1 MTSGSTPCDGLAF
14 RWPWRPYQ
22 KRVLDAVEAH
32 LGDRRLHVVAA
43 PGAGKTILGLEV
55 FRLLGRPALVLAPT
69 RTIRDQ
75 WIRRLE
81 DFLPESA
88 RGAPPDWTSRSLDA
102 PGYLTALTYQALHT
116 RYREAQASDPED
128 STDAVNVLDEVPSG
142 AELAG
147 VAAGMRSRGV
157 RTLIFDEAHHLR
169 AEWWKALQQLV
180 DAIEG
185 QGGRRLT
192 IVALTATPPYDVVGS
207 EWRRYEK
214 LCGSIDEEISVPE
227 LVRSGTLCPHQ
238 DLVWAVEPTADE
250 RLGIHEYDHAV
261 ATVTSELLQ
270 DATLLDAVRAHRW
283 LRPEAEG
290 QPDPIEVLDDA
301 ELAISLLSFLWWA
314 GTDEGELPTGLLDL
328 LDCTARDLPPM
339 DRRRWQVLV
348 HAYLFKPGWPED
360 DDAVASHREKLR
372 RRLRS
377 MHLLHRRELRLERS
391 REVEA
396 DLAMTPA
403 KIEACARIHRLE
415 RATRGPALRQ
425 VVLTD
430 FIREAES
437 SRLGAWPVFRKLVE
451 STLDAAGE
459 PLDDLALLT
468 GRIVALH
475 GNLLPALVKKLGPR
489 AAGLRTRAL
498 ESPTPALTR
507 FVLLDL
513 PGGRSA
519 LVRPL
524 TALLKDG
531 ALRVV
536 VGTRALLGEGWDAPV
551 VNSLVLASYVGSYIL
566 TNQMRGRA
574 IRLDPRQP
582 HKASAVWH
590 LVALDP
596 ASETGLKDLAQLRR
610 RFETFV
616 GLAESKARIEAGLDR
631 LALPSVVEG
640 PERWNRLAEERL
652 RGAPEWGR
660 RWREAIDAG
669 QEGRVLPQ
677 VETSSLPSVRPF
689 QFANTIR
696 YLLYSAGSLFLTG
709 VLWRLRGAG
718 FVESSEGLLWLLL
731 AAALTGF
738 VWALPKLLR
747 ALRVALR
754 HVPVEGTLR
763 EIALTIRDALHQ
775 TDLIQT
781 SRQRLIVEAEPL
793 GSGQWAVSMKGGTFY
808 ESSLFADCLAEV
820 LGPIENPR
828 YIVTR
833 RGLGL
838 WTSKLD
844 YHAVPAV
851 LGTRKDRATTLA
863 GIWNRRV
870 APAELIYTR
879 SREGRRELLR
889 ARARALSGQFT
900 DPVRRR
906 DRWR

>member
-1 MTSGSTPCDGLAF
+1 M
-14 RWPWRPYQ
+14 
-22 KRVLDAVEAH
+22 
-32 LGDRRLHVVAA
+32 
-43 PGAGKTILGLEV
+43 
-55 FRLLGRPALVLAPT
+55 
-69 RTIRDQ
+69 
-75 WIRRLE
+75 
-81 DFLPESA
+81 
-88 RGAPPDWTSRSLDA
+88 
-102 PGYLTALTYQALHT
+102 TYQALHT
-116 RYREAQASDPED
+116 RYREAQASDPEE
-128 STDAVNVLDEVPSG
+128 STDAVNGLDEVPSG
-142 AELAG
+142 AEIAS

-157 RTLIFDEAHHLR
+157 RTLILDEAHHLH
-169 AEWWKALQQLV
+169 AGWWKALQQLV
-180 DAIEG
+180 EAIDDPP
-185 QGGRRLT
+185 GRRVT
-192 IVALTATPPYDVVGS
+192 IVALTATPPYDVTGR
-207 EWRRYEK
+207 EWRRYEQ

-250 RLGIHEYDHAV
+250 RLGIREYDHAV
-261 ATVTSELLQ
+261 AAVTSELLG
-270 DATLLDAVRAHRW
+270 DATLLDAVQAHRW
-283 LRPEAEG
+283 VRPEAEG
-290 QPDPIEVLDDA
+290 QLDPVEVLDDA

-314 GTDEGELPTGLLDL
+314 GADEGDLPAGLLDL
-328 LDCTARDLPPM
+328 LGCTARDLPPM

-348 HAYLFKPGWPED
+348 HAYLFRPGWPED
-360 DDAVASHREKLR
+360 DDSVASHRERLR

-377 MHLLHRRELRLERS
+377 MHLLHRGELRLERS

-396 DLAMTPA
+396 HLAMTPA

-415 RATRGPALRQ
+415 RAARGPALRQ

-430 FIREAES
+430 FICEGES

-451 STLDAAGE
+451 SALDAAGE

-475 GNLLPALVKKLGPR
+475 EDLLPALERRLGPR
-489 AAGLRTRAL
+489 AADLRTRVL
-498 ESPTPALTR
+498 EGPTPALRR

-513 PGGRSA
+513 RGGRSA

-574 IRLDPRQP
+574 IRFDPRQP
-582 HKASAVWH
+582 HKASSVWH
-590 LVALDP
+590 LVALDG
-596 ASETGLKDLAQLRR
+596 ASKTGLRDLAQLRR

-616 GLAESKARIEAGLDR
+616 GLSESRARIEAGLGR
-631 LALPSVVEG
+631 LALPSFIEG
-640 PERWNRLAEERL
+640 PGRWNRLAEKRL

-677 VETSSLPSVRPF
+677 VEISTLPSVRTY

-696 YLLYSAGSLFLTG
+696 YLLASAGSLFFAG
-709 VLWRLRGAG
+709 ALWRLRGSG
-718 FVESSEGLLWLLL
+718 FVDSLEGMLWLLL
-731 AAALTGF
+731 LAALTGF
-738 VWALPKLLR
+738 AWALPKLLR
-747 ALRVALR
+747 ALRAALR

-763 EIALTIRDALHQ
+763 EIALTVRDALHQ
-775 TDLIQT
+775 TELIQT
-781 SRQRLIVEAEPL
+781 SRQGLIVEAEPL
-793 GSGQWAVSMKGGTFY
+793 GSGQWAVAMKGGTFY

-820 LGPIENPR
+820 LAPIENPR

-838 WTSKLD
+838 WSGKLD

-851 LGTRKDRATTLA
+851 LGTRKDLATTFA

-870 APAELIYTR
+870 APGELIYTR
-879 SREGRRELLR
+879 SRAGRRALLR

-900 DPVRRR
+900 EPVRRR